1 MSGWRAVE
9 WLLCMPA
16 RTSFKRKHD
25 IQKVVPHI
33 FSIHISR
40 CPTSFRHLSSPS
52 FWPQVAHAG
61 AFQVC
66 EFLRKLCAWQFS
78 LPNSS
83 IYIYMFIFSW
93 DVVKLLFDLFLSC
106 SFFNSSYSN
115 WFEFSGVKWL
125 SDHALKAMLRPC
137 SERKPASKHHDTVTF
152 QCDVLCPTSLIFS
165 IVFGPLNSC
174 ILFVWHNLRQCNSY
188 IYICT

>member
-52 FWPQVAHAG
+52 FWPQVRTCRR
-61 AFQVC
+61 FFSIIIKFVSFW
-66 EFLRKLCAWQFS
+66 ENCA
-78 LPNSS
+78 LGSS
-83 IYIYMFIFSW
+83 HCQTVLYIYIC
-93 DVVKLLFDLFLSC
+93 L
-106 SFFNSSYSN
+106 YSR
-115 WFEFSGVKWL
+115 E
-125 SDHALKAMLRPC
+125 MLWN
-137 SERKPASKHHDTVTF
+137 F
-152 QCDVLCPTSLIFS
+152 SLIFS
-165 IVFGPLNSC
+165 YRAPSLTRLTPTDLSFLASNGFQIMLWKQCWDHVVSENQQVNIMIQSLSSAMSYVQLLWFFPLC
-174 ILFVWHNLRQCNSY
+174 LVL
-188 IYICT
+188 